1 MFTKAQIEAARYTL
15 RTPFDHPESEA
26 MRKIALWLLYQYMV
40 NPPPNNQGPKPHK
53 PRRTYD
59 EAADII
65 LSDDPPSVLI
75 ERYCIKLGT
84 IKAIKSGSGSYKK
97 FGGCPELWKEY
108 CRKHRAEIRL
118 LAPPQPTTVPHNDN
132 QAQPHSEVE
141 AA

>member
-1 MFTKAQIEAARYTL
+1 MPISLSPTK
-15 RTPFDHPESEA
+15 
-26 MRKIALWLLYQYMV
+26 
-40 NPPPNNQGPKPHK
+40 QGPKTQK

-75 ERYCIKLGT
+75 ERYGIKLGA
-84 IKAIKSGSGSYKK
+84 IKAIKSGYGSYKK

-118 LAPPQPTTVPHNDN
+118 LANHQQPTTVPHNDN